1 MRVTFNQLKVFE
13 SVARRRSFSRAAE
26 ELFLTQPTVSIQIKQ
41 LTETVGM
48 PLFEQIGKKI
58 FLTDAGEQLAV
69 TCSELSEVWSRFE
82 MTVADL
88 KGIKTGK
95 LRLAAVTT
103 AKYFVP
109 RLLGPFC
116 EQFPGVDLALEVGN
130 RNTIIERLSKNQDD
144 LYVMGMP
151 PRHLAI
157 KQHRFLANP
166 LVVIAPYSHPLRKR
180 AKIELQE
187 LSKERFILREVGS
200 GTRLAAERYL
210 KAHGMKFTKTMELG
224 SNEAIKQ
231 AVAGGLGLSILS
243 LHALGP
249 DSAPRSLVALN
260 CEGLPI
266 RRHWYIVHPKGKRLS
281 VVAQA
286 FFAFLKAEGGRIKLP
301 SLAGFSGHGGTVQ
314 RA

>member
-69 TCSELSEVWSRFE
+69 TCGELSEVWSRFE

-88 KGIKTGK
+88 KGIKAGK

-180 AKIELQE
+180 AKIELQD

-231 AVAGGLGLSILS
+231 AVAGGLGISILS
-243 LHALGP
+243 RHALSFEPMHHQLSVLNVAGFP
-249 DSAPRSLVALN
+249 IERS
-260 CEGLPI
+260 
-266 RRHWYIVHPKGKRLS
+266 WYVVYPEGKRLS
-281 VVAQA
+281 VVAKG
-286 FFAFLKAEGGRIKLP
+286 FLEYLMSEGRRIQL
-301 SLAGFSGHGGTVQ
+301 LL
-314 RA
+314 